1 MSITSEIKVY
11 IIIIFDI
18 LLRFHKIYIIFIDF
32 VDSTYVTI
40 REIAYQ
46 MSTEHTRLVWYTGKE
61 TIYKTTI
68 MIKHEV
74 KAQIGV
80 TLNFDPCRNT
90 TLGSFFYVEYW
101 LICSG
106 FFFIFLLKF
115 KSHYRIWS
123 SNIEILL
130 YTYKWQ
136 LKIKEDIIL
145 ELKAEINWGWE
156 NKLFGQKTLGDEWG
170 IMQKQSVDKSRNE
183 LLMEPEFTGREEQ
196 ILLGDESRNAL
207 DL

>member
-1 MSITSEIKVY
+1 MTPVEIQ
-11 IIIIFDI
+11 
-18 LLRFHKIYIIFIDF
+18 LLGHFSMLNIDSYA
-32 VDSTYVTI
+32 VD
-40 REIAYQ
+40 
-46 MSTEHTRLVWYTGKE
+46 
-61 TIYKTTI
+61 
-68 MIKHEV
+68 
-74 KAQIGV
+74 
-80 TLNFDPCRNT
+80 
-90 TLGSFFYVEYW
+90 
-101 LICSG
+101 

-123 SNIEILL
+123 SNNEILL
-130 YTYKWQ
+130 YAYKWQ